1 MNTMRTQQFYDT
13 CFSLRFTSAGY
24 FPWGEQSGCASLR
37 LELSGSFRQ

>member
-1 MNTMRTQQFYDT
+1 MDTIHTQQFYYT

-37 LELSGSFRQ
+37 LGLSSSFRQ